1 MSDILDIKSALQM
14 AAKDGSEANFIL
26 CTVESVD
33 TAKKTC
39 VCEPVSGGAELMGV
53 KLMAKNQTGFYIIP
67 SVNSHV
73 VVCVQ
78 NDLSYVTMFSE
89 VDEIQLN
96 GNNYDG
102 LIKVV
107 DLLNE
112 INTRNTTLK
121 TAITAALTSI
131 DASIVSLGGAST
143 SSAAFTAAT
152 ASLTNILK
160 ASVINNTVKHGNG

>member
-1 MSDILDIKSALQM
+1 MEGIKDAIKFLS
-14 AAKDGSEANFIL
+14 KDGNETQFVL
-26 CTVESVD
+26 CTVESIN
-33 TAKKTC
+33 TTNKTC
-39 VCEPVSGGAELMGV
+39 VCEPVSGGAEIMGV

-67 SVNSHV
+67 EVDSHV
-73 VVCVQ
+73 IVCVQ
-78 NDLSYVTMFSE
+78 ENLSYVTMFSE
-89 VDEIQLN
+89 VSEIQLN
-96 GNNYDG
+96 GDNYNG

-121 TAITAALTSI
+121 TAITTALTSI

-152 ASLTNILK
+152 TTITNILK
-160 ASVINNTVKHGNG
+160 ATVENTTVKHGNGI